1 MRHLRTNNEK
11 EDPSFSFESSATRSF
26 LPPPI
31 KYAEEYRRQ
40 FYFFTIL
47 QPKIIIVFFNLSR
60 IQWKQR
66 TFVFTFSFIPSR
78 LRDEEM
84 IDGGG
89 SRSQLCPKVKSW
101 RIFVSSRGKIYED
114 HLRRPRPNTYVTA
127 APPSPLWIMV
137 HGWKSK
143 GGPTR
148 QVHRSAYHIMYRE
161 RERERKKNTS
171 MRRDVRAPTNHGR
184 GNKERGEARG
194 GRKKRKGRKEKKG
207 KEKGK
212 SWRVRTGP
220 KIGIGGRSSGCTAS
234 KRAKQQHWR
243 TDGTRLPWRGPSTRA
258 PPLWNAT
265 RRPTWPEEKEPG
277 RRTRGKEEEG
287 KVIRRA
293 RRLRGTESR
302 GGPERRGELRGGE
315 LGESRERRKRMI
327 DKRATTEPME
337 CPAMKN

>member
-1 MRHLRTNNEK
+1 
-11 EDPSFSFESSATRSF
+11 
-26 LPPPI
+26 
-31 KYAEEYRRQ
+31 
-40 FYFFTIL
+40 
-47 QPKIIIVFFNLSR
+47 
-60 IQWKQR
+60 
-66 TFVFTFSFIPSR
+66 
-78 LRDEEM
+78 
-84 IDGGG
+84 
-89 SRSQLCPKVKSW
+89 
-101 RIFVSSRGKIYED
+101 
-114 HLRRPRPNTYVTA
+114 
-127 APPSPLWIMV
+127 MV

-148 QVHRSAYHIMYRE
+148 QVHRSAYHIMYKERE
-161 RERERKKNTS
+161 RERER
-171 MRRDVRAPTNHGR
+171 
-184 GNKERGEARG
+184 ERG
-194 GRKKRKGRKEKKG
+194 KGRRTRQWGETCVPRPITGEGIKKGERRGEGEKKGREGRRKKG

-337 CPAMKN
+337 YPAMKN